1 MMPLFFET
9 GIDARGFDRG
19 LAGLRNKAGA
29 FGSSLM
35 SVLGTATAAFGTLA
49 GVGALGA
56 QFVQAGAQMETFETR
71 LSTLMGS
78 SDAAKERLGELY
90 AFAAS
95 TPFELDQVVAAET
108 TLRGF
113 GAAADEVLPGLI
125 DFAATTGA
133 DLSQSAID
141 IGKAWNQGAVGLE
154 SDAGR
159 VLRKQIEL
167 TAGVD
172 ATTLSLEDFRAAMLD
187 TLGNGMFAGGAER
200 LSRTFSGM
208 VSNLSDEWSGFK
220 RQVADAGL
228 FDVVKDALGDTLDLI
243 KDNRVEVGELASAVS
258 DGLTGAF
265 KGTAYA
271 VALVVDGVK
280 GIRLGLEI
288 ATIGATTLGD
298 ALLTAT
304 EPLRQ
309 MMILASD
316 GLGMDQ
322 ATGLLLRVDSALG
335 GIRTSLRGTREESA
349 AWIDGLAGSTSALDT
364 VRAIFADVE
373 ASAEATATDTGAATG
388 GAGGIG
394 DGGVGPSDSAYAQ
407 AVEDAVAFAA
417 EIRAINQDAFTAERM
432 DRDRLLE
439 EAKVYYDLQI
449 TDLAT
454 FTAQREAIITA
465 SADRMF
471 QLDVAVARQERRH
484 HEEVLA
490 QIEEEE
496 RARRAMMVAG
506 LSTAQGIFG
515 SISSVIDSYLE
526 DSKRAQ
532 KRWALASILIDT
544 AVGVAKA
551 FAQFGWPA
559 GLGPAA
565 EVTAQGIAQGI
576 VVAKQHQGGVM
587 MGGAAP
593 DEYDAGGVRRL
604 RQEMTVTLPTHLTRA
619 VDGLSSALMGGGGGA
634 VELRIGREMQREL
647 YREGQRTGVFGAAVQ
662 SVTSTGAAPGWTGT
676 RALA

>member
-19 LAGLRNKAGA
+19 LAGLRGKAQA

-49 GVGALGA
+49 GVGVLGS

-78 SDAAKERLGELY
+78 SDAARERLGELY

-167 TAGVD
+167 AAGVD
-172 ATTLSLEDFRAAMLD
+172 ATTMSIEEFRQAMLD
-187 TLGNGMFAGGAER
+187 TLATGMFAGGAER

-208 VSNLSDEWSGFK
+208 VSNLTDEWAGFK
-220 RQVADAGL
+220 REVSDAGL
-228 FDVVKDALGDTLDLI
+228 FLVVKDALGDTLDLI
-243 KDNRVEVGELASAVS
+243 KDNRVEVQALAGAVS

-265 KGTAYA
+265 KASAYA
-271 VALVVDGVK
+271 VALVVDGVT
-280 GIRLGLEI
+280 GVRLGLEF
-288 ATIGATTLGD
+288 ATIGAVTLAD

-304 EPLRQ
+304 EPMRQ
-309 MMILASD
+309 MVIMAAD

-335 GIRTSLRGTREESA
+335 GVRTAIRGTREESA
-349 AWIDGLAGSTSALDT
+349 AWIEQLGGATSALDT
-364 VRAIFADVE
+364 VRGIFAEVE
-373 ASAEATATDTGAATG
+373 ASAEGVATATQAATDA
-388 GAGGIG
+388 GAGTGE
-394 DGGVGPSDSAYAQ
+394 GVGPSDDAYLR
-407 AVEDAVAFAA
+407 AVEEAAAFAA
-417 EIRAINQDAFTAERM
+417 EIRTLNEDAFTRERA
-432 DRDRLLE
+432 DRQRLLE
-439 EAKVYYDLQI
+439 EAQVYYDLQI
-449 TDLAT
+449 TDLTT
-454 FTAQREAIITA
+454 FTAQREAIISA
-465 SADRMF
+465 SAERMH
-471 QLDVAVARQERRH
+471 QLDIAVMREEQRH
-484 HEEVLA
+484 HEQVLA
-490 QIEEEE
+490 QIEEER
-496 RARRAMMVAG
+496 RARQAMMVSG
-506 LSTAQGIFG
+506 LSTAQSIFG
-515 SISSVIDSYLE
+515 SISTVIDTYLE

-532 KRWALASILIDT
+532 KRWALASIAIDT
-544 AVGVAKA
+544 AAGVMKA

-559 GLGPAA
+559 GLLPAA
-565 EVTAQGIAQGI
+565 EVTASGIAQAV
-576 VVAKQHQGGVM
+576 VVAKQHQGGVV
-587 MGGAAP
+587 MGRPEP

-619 VDGLSSALMGGGGGA
+619 VDTLSSALMGGGGA

-662 SVTSTGAAPGWTGT
+662 SVTSTGAAPGWTGG